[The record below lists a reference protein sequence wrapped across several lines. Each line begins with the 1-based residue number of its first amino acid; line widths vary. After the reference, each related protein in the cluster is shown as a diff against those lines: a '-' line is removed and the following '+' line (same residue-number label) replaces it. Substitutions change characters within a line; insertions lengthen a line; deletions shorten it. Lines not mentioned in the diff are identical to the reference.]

1 MAGYDD
7 EGPSTNRRRPPTA
20 DLVLLD
26 GLFPDPASSPA
37 HAALL
42 RLQRPSRNA
51 PTLAGVAVDPI
62 KAEHLYMSAIRTNAA
77 AAMLGV
83 SPSTLRSWER
93 RFGYPMP
100 QRTEGGHRQ
109 FELTEIEALKQTFSE
124 THDISSA
131 ISIARERGEGP
142 SSPARLHSAL
152 AAFREDLADRLL
164 EESLAVRSVERTV
177 ESVLL
182 PAVELLLLDGTASDA
197 EGADAGSPEYRFAWR
212 YSTGWLAAAQR
223 VAPAATREEGVL
235 IFDLARPA
243 DIDSLYVQALEL
255 MLRRAGL
262 RVLSLPVDLEDV
274 RIGSALRALRPN
286 AIVLGGRGAAQEE
299 LGKLVY
305 AARQAEP
312 GVEVLDY
319 RGALPDTGASTM
331 RRLGTSPTAA
341 AEALRERLTGVLA
354 PRSTVAAASHA

>member
-1 MAGYDD
+1 
-7 EGPSTNRRRPPTA
+7 
-20 DLVLLD
+20 
-26 GLFPDPASSPA
+26 
-37 HAALL
+37 
-42 RLQRPSRNA
+42 
-51 PTLAGVAVDPI
+51 
-62 KAEHLYMSAIRTNAA
+62 MSAIRTNAA

-109 FELTEIEALKQTFSE
+109 FELTEIEALRQSFLE

-142 SSPARLHSAL
+142 SSPARLLSAFE
-152 AAFREDLADRLL
+152 AFREDLADRLL

-182 PAVELLLLDGTASDA
+182 PAVELLLDAPASEIVNAPSALAA
-197 EGADAGSPEYRFAWR
+197 ESPAATSRSEGSPEYRFAWR
-212 YSTGWLAAAQR
+212 YCTGWLAAAQR
-223 VAPAATREEGVL
+223 VAPPATREEGVL
-235 IFDLARPA
+235 IFDLSQQA
-243 DIDSLYVQALEL
+243 DIDSLYVQSLEL
-255 MLRRAGL
+255 LLRRTGL
-262 RVLSLPVDLEDV
+262 RVLSLPVDLEDARV
-274 RIGSALRALRPN
+274 GSALRALRPN
-286 AIVLGGRGAAQEE
+286 AVVLAGHGAGLEE

-319 RGALPDTGASTM
+319 RGALPDTGASTT
-331 RRLGTSPTAA
+331 RRLGASPTAA
-341 AEALRERLTGVLA
+341 AEALRERLTGV
-354 PRSTVAAASHA
+354 VALQPPVAVATPA

>member
-1 MAGYDD
+1 
-7 EGPSTNRRRPPTA
+7 
-20 DLVLLD
+20 
-26 GLFPDPASSPA
+26 
-37 HAALL
+37 
-42 RLQRPSRNA
+42 
-51 PTLAGVAVDPI
+51 
-62 KAEHLYMSAIRTNAA
+62 MSAIRTNAA

-83 SPSTLRSWER
+83 SSSTLRSWER

-109 FELTEIEALKQTFSE
+109 FELTEIEALKQSFSE

-142 SSPARLHSAL
+142 SSPARLHSAFS
-152 AAFREDLADRLL
+152 AFREDLADRLL

-182 PAVELLLLDGTASDA
+182 PAVELLLDDSTTDTPVDAPDLHTIPAGLAPSMAGT
-197 EGADAGSPEYRFAWR
+197 GGSPEYRFAWR
-212 YSTGWLAAAQR
+212 YCTGWLAAAQR
-223 VAPAATREEGVL
+223 VAPPATREEGVL
-235 IFDLARPA
+235 IFDLSRPA
-243 DIDSLYVQALEL
+243 DIDSLYVQSLEL
-255 MLRRAGL
+255 LLRRTGL
-262 RVLSLPVDLEDV
+262 RVLSLPVDLEDL

-286 AIVLGGRGAAQEE
+286 AVVLAGRGAALDA

-319 RGALPDTGASTM
+319 RGALPDTGASTT
-331 RRLGTSPTAA
+331 RRLGESPTAA
-341 AEALRERLTGVLA
+341 AEALRERLTGV
-354 PRSTVAAASHA
+354 VAMRPPVASIANA

>member
-1 MAGYDD
+1 
-7 EGPSTNRRRPPTA
+7 
-20 DLVLLD
+20 
-26 GLFPDPASSPA
+26 
-37 HAALL
+37 
-42 RLQRPSRNA
+42 
-51 PTLAGVAVDPI
+51 
-62 KAEHLYMSAIRTNAA
+62 MSAIRTNAA

-83 SPSTLRSWER
+83 SSSTLRSWER

-109 FELTEIEALKQTFSE
+109 FELTEIEALKQTFAE

-142 SSPARLHSAL
+142 SSPARLHSAF

-182 PAVELLLLDGTASDA
+182 PGVELLLDDGSAIDAANTITAGRQPSSA
-197 EGADAGSPEYRFAWR
+197 HAATEGGSPEYRFAWR

-223 VAPAATREEGVL
+223 VAPPATREEGVL
-235 IFDLARPA
+235 IFDLARPT

-262 RVLSLPVDLEDV
+262 RVLSLPIDLEDARV
-274 RIGSALRALRPN
+274 GSALRALRPN
-286 AIVLGGRGAAQEE
+286 AVVLGGRGAAMDA

-319 RGALPDTGASTM
+319 RGALPDTGASAT
-331 RRLGTSPTAA
+331 RRLGDSPTVA
-341 AEALRERLTGVLA
+341 AEALRERLTGVVV
-354 PRSTVAAASHA
+354 PSPPVASVIHA

>member
-1 MAGYDD
+1 
-7 EGPSTNRRRPPTA
+7 
-20 DLVLLD
+20 
-26 GLFPDPASSPA
+26 
-37 HAALL
+37 
-42 RLQRPSRNA
+42 
-51 PTLAGVAVDPI
+51 
-62 KAEHLYMSAIRTNAA
+62 MSAIRTNAA

-100 QRTEGGHRQ
+100 KRTEGGHRQ
-109 FELTEIEALKQTFSE
+109 FELTEIEALRQSFAE

-142 SSPARLHSAL
+142 SSPARLR
-152 AAFREDLADRLL
+152 AAFDGFREDQADRLL

-182 PAVELLLLDGTASDA
+182 PAVELLLAEGRASDA
-197 EGADAGSPEYRFAWR
+197 LTPVTDDTSAIPDAQAPPTGGGSPEYRFAWR

-223 VAPAATREEGVL
+223 VAPPATREEGVL
-235 IFDLARPA
+235 IFDLSRPA
-243 DIDSLYVQALEL
+243 DIDALYVQALEL
-255 MLRRAGL
+255 LLRRTGL
-262 RVLSLPVDLEDV
+262 RVLSLPVDLGDARV
-274 RIGSALRALRPN
+274 GSALRALRPN
-286 AIVLGGRGAAQEE
+286 AVVLGGRGAALDA

-319 RGALPDTGASTM
+319 RGALPDTGASTT
-331 RRLGTSPTAA
+331 RRLGESPTAA
-341 AEALRERLTGVLA
+341 AEALRERLTGVVPLR
-354 PRSTVAAASHA
+354 PAAASPA

>member
-1 MAGYDD
+1 
-7 EGPSTNRRRPPTA
+7 
-20 DLVLLD
+20 
-26 GLFPDPASSPA
+26 
-37 HAALL
+37 
-42 RLQRPSRNA
+42 
-51 PTLAGVAVDPI
+51 
-62 KAEHLYMSAIRTNAA
+62 MSAIRTNAA

-83 SPSTLRSWER
+83 SSSTLRSWER

-109 FELTEIEALKQTFSE
+109 FELTEIEALRQSFSE

-142 SSPARLHSAL
+142 SSPARLRSAFM
-152 AAFREDLADRLL
+152 AFREDLADRLL

-177 ESVLL
+177 ESVML
-182 PAVELLLLDGTASDA
+182 PAVELLMADCQEIDTAIDIPCEGVCAVEQPLTSRADG
-197 EGADAGSPEYRFAWR
+197 GSPEYRFAWR
-212 YSTGWLAAAQR
+212 YCTGWLAAAQR
-223 VAPAATREEGVL
+223 VAPPATREEGVL
-235 IFDLARPA
+235 IFDLSRPA

-255 MLRRAGL
+255 ILRRTGL

-286 AIVLGGRGAAQEE
+286 AVVLGGRGAALDA

-319 RGALPDTGASTM
+319 RGALPDTGASTT
-331 RRLGTSPTAA
+331 RRLGLSPTIA
-341 AEALRERLTGVLA
+341 AEALRERLTGVVA
-354 PRSTVAAASHA
+354 VRPEIIAAATS

>member
-1 MAGYDD
+1 
-7 EGPSTNRRRPPTA
+7 
-20 DLVLLD
+20 
-26 GLFPDPASSPA
+26 
-37 HAALL
+37 
-42 RLQRPSRNA
+42 
-51 PTLAGVAVDPI
+51 VDVKP
-62 KAEHLYMSAIRTNAA
+62 EHLCMSAIRTNAA

-83 SPSTLRSWER
+83 SSSTLRGWER

-109 FELTEIEALKQTFSE
+109 FELTEIEALRQSFSE

-142 SSPARLHSAL
+142 SSPARLRSAYV
-152 AAFREDLADRLL
+152 AFREDQADRLL

-182 PAVELLLLDGTASDA
+182 PGVEAL
-197 EGADAGSPEYRFAWR
+197 EEGSPEYRFAWR

-223 VAPAATREEGVL
+223 VAPPATRADGVL
-235 IFDLARPA
+235 IFDLSRPA
-243 DIDSLYVQALEL
+243 DIDSLYIQALEL
-255 MLRRAGL
+255 LLRRTGL
-262 RVLSLPVDLEDV
+262 RVLCLPVDLEDA
-274 RIGSALRALRPN
+274 RIGGALRALHPN
-286 AIVLGGRGAAQEE
+286 AVVLAGRGAALDA

-319 RGALPDTGASTM
+319 RGALPDTGASTT
-331 RRLGTSPTAA
+331 RRLGASPIAA
-341 AEALRERLTGVLA
+341 AEALRERLTGVVPLR
-354 PRSTVAAASHA
+354 PLVAASPA

>member
-1 MAGYDD
+1 
-7 EGPSTNRRRPPTA
+7 
-20 DLVLLD
+20 
-26 GLFPDPASSPA
+26 
-37 HAALL
+37 
-42 RLQRPSRNA
+42 
-51 PTLAGVAVDPI
+51 
-62 KAEHLYMSAIRTNAA
+62 MSAIRTNAA

-109 FELTEIEALKQTFSE
+109 FELTEIEALRQSFSE

-142 SSPARLHSAL
+142 SSPARLQSAL

-182 PAVELLLLDGTASDA
+182 PAVELLLDDAPSGAPSDNPRTIPADPSRGNPAASPMPA
-197 EGADAGSPEYRFAWR
+197 SAAPTAGSPEYRFAWR
-212 YSTGWLAAAQR
+212 YATGWLAAAQR
-223 VAPAATREEGVL
+223 VAPPATREEGVL
-235 IFDLARPA
+235 IFDLSRPA
-243 DIDSLYVQALEL
+243 DVDALYVQALEL
-255 MLRRAGL
+255 LLRRTGL
-262 RVLSLPVDLEDV
+262 RVLSLPIDLADARV
-274 RIGSALRALRPN
+274 GSALRALRPN
-286 AIVLGGRGAAQEE
+286 AVVLGGRGAALDA

-319 RGALPDTGASTM
+319 RGALPDTGASTT
-331 RRLGTSPTAA
+331 RRLGESPTAA
-341 AEALRERLTGVLA
+341 AEALRERLTGV
-354 PRSTVAAASHA
+354 VALHPPVVVSAS

>member
-1 MAGYDD
+1 
-7 EGPSTNRRRPPTA
+7 
-20 DLVLLD
+20 
-26 GLFPDPASSPA
+26 
-37 HAALL
+37 
-42 RLQRPSRNA
+42 
-51 PTLAGVAVDPI
+51 
-62 KAEHLYMSAIRTNAA
+62 MSAIRTNAA

-109 FELTEIEALKQTFSE
+109 FELSEIEALRQSFSE

-142 SSPARLHSAL
+142 SSPARLRSAL
-152 AAFREDLADRLL
+152 SAFREDLADRLL

-182 PAVELLLLDGTASDA
+182 PAVEELLEES
-197 EGADAGSPEYRFAWR
+197 SPEYRFAWR
-212 YSTGWLAAAQR
+212 YATGWLAAAQR
-223 VAPAATREEGVL
+223 VAPPATREEGVL
-235 IFDLARPA
+235 IFDLSRPA
-243 DIDSLYVQALEL
+243 DIDALYVQALEL
-255 MLRRAGL
+255 NLRRTGL
-262 RVLSLPVDLEDV
+262 RVLSLPVDLEDA
-274 RIGSALRALRPN
+274 RIGGALRALRPN
-286 AIVLGGRGAAQEE
+286 AVVLGGRGAALDA

-319 RGALPDTGASTM
+319 RGALPDTGASTI
-331 RRLGTSPTAA
+331 RRLGERPTAA
-341 AEALRERLTGVLA
+341 AEALRERLTGV
-354 PRSTVAAASHA
+354 VALQPPVVVSAS

>member
-1 MAGYDD
+1 
-7 EGPSTNRRRPPTA
+7 
-20 DLVLLD
+20 
-26 GLFPDPASSPA
+26 
-37 HAALL
+37 
-42 RLQRPSRNA
+42 
-51 PTLAGVAVDPI
+51 
-62 KAEHLYMSAIRTNAA
+62 MSAIRTNAA

-83 SPSTLRSWER
+83 SSSTLRSWER

-109 FELTEIEALKQTFSE
+109 FELTEIEALKQSFAE

-142 SSPARLHSAL
+142 SSPARLHSAFS
-152 AAFREDLADRLL
+152 AFREDLADRLL

-182 PAVELLLLDGTASDA
+182 PAVELLLEDRSAIDAPGTIPAGQPSVAVTDG
-197 EGADAGSPEYRFAWR
+197 GSPEYRFAWR

-223 VAPAATREEGVL
+223 VAPPATREEGVL
-235 IFDLARPA
+235 IFDLARQA

-262 RVLSLPVDLEDV
+262 RVLSLPIDLQDA
-274 RIGSALRALRPN
+274 RIGSALRALRPS
-286 AIVLGGRGAAQEE
+286 AVVLAGKGAALDA

-305 AARQAEP
+305 ASRQAEP

-319 RGALPDTGASTM
+319 RGALPDTGASTT
-331 RRLGTSPTAA
+331 RRLGEHPTAA
-341 AEALRERLTGVLA
+341 AEALRERLTGVVVLR
-354 PRSTVAAASHA
+354 PTLTVSAS

>member
-1 MAGYDD
+1 
-7 EGPSTNRRRPPTA
+7 
-20 DLVLLD
+20 
-26 GLFPDPASSPA
+26 
-37 HAALL
+37 
-42 RLQRPSRNA
+42 
-51 PTLAGVAVDPI
+51 
-62 KAEHLYMSAIRTNAA
+62 MSAIRTNAA

-109 FELTEIEALKQTFSE
+109 FELTEIEALRQSFSE

-142 SSPARLHSAL
+142 SSPARLQSAL

-182 PAVELLLLDGTASDA
+182 PGVELLLEDAPSDGPAATPHTIPPASPA
-197 EGADAGSPEYRFAWR
+197 QAGTGTGAGGSPEYRFAWR
-212 YSTGWLAAAQR
+212 YATGWLAAAQR
-223 VAPAATREEGVL
+223 VAPPATREEGVL
-235 IFDLARPA
+235 IFDLSRPA
-243 DIDSLYVQALEL
+243 DIDALYVQALEL
-255 MLRRAGL
+255 ILRRTGL
-262 RVLSLPVDLEDV
+262 RVLSLPVDLEDA
-274 RIGSALRALRPN
+274 RIGGALRALRPN
-286 AIVLGGRGAAQEE
+286 AVVLGGRGAALGA

-319 RGALPDTGASTM
+319 RGALPDTGASTT
-331 RRLGTSPTAA
+331 RRLGDSPTAA
-341 AEALRERLTGVLA
+341 AEALRERLTGV
-354 PRSTVAAASHA
+354 VALHPPVVVSAS

>member
-1 MAGYDD
+1 VSAGFK
-7 EGPSTNRRRPPTA
+7 P
-20 DLVLLD
+20 
-26 GLFPDPASSPA
+26 
-37 HAALL
+37 
-42 RLQRPSRNA
+42 
-51 PTLAGVAVDPI
+51 
-62 KAEHLYMSAIRTNAA
+62 EHLYMSAIRTNAA

-109 FELTEIEALKQTFSE
+109 FELTEIEALKQTLSE

-142 SSPARLHSAL
+142 SSPARLHSAFN
-152 AAFREDLADRLL
+152 AFREDLADRLL

-182 PAVELLLLDGTASDA
+182 PAVELLLDRSPIDTPTDPPRTGPA
-197 EGADAGSPEYRFAWR
+197 ELPAMAGAGGSPEYRFAWR
-212 YSTGWLAAAQR
+212 YCTGWLAAAQR
-223 VAPAATREEGVL
+223 VAPPATREEGVL
-235 IFDLARPA
+235 IFDLSRPA

-255 MLRRAGL
+255 LLRRTGL
-262 RVLSLPVDLEDV
+262 RVLSLPVDLEDARV
-274 RIGSALRALRPN
+274 GGALRALRPN
-286 AIVLGGRGAAQEE
+286 AVVLAGRGAALDA
-299 LGKLVY
+299 LGRLVH

-319 RGALPDTGASTM
+319 RDALGDTGASTT
-331 RRLGTSPTAA
+331 RRLGTSPIAA
-341 AEALRERLTGVLA
+341 AEALRERLTGVVPLRPA
-354 PRSTVAAASHA
+354 VAVSAS

>member
-1 MAGYDD
+1 
-7 EGPSTNRRRPPTA
+7 
-20 DLVLLD
+20 
-26 GLFPDPASSPA
+26 
-37 HAALL
+37 
-42 RLQRPSRNA
+42 
-51 PTLAGVAVDPI
+51 
-62 KAEHLYMSAIRTNAA
+62 MSAIRTNAA

-83 SPSTLRSWER
+83 SSSTLRSWER

-109 FELTEIEALKQTFSE
+109 FELTEIEALRQSFAE

-142 SSPARLHSAL
+142 SSPARLQSAFN
-152 AAFREDLADRLL
+152 AFREDLADRLL

-182 PAVELLLLDGTASDA
+182 PAVELLFDDSPTANDQQTTNGPRTTIAGEPPSTV
-197 EGADAGSPEYRFAWR
+197 GSGGSPEYRFAWR
-212 YSTGWLAAAQR
+212 YCTGWLAAAQR
-223 VAPAATREEGVL
+223 VAPPATREEGVL

-255 MLRRAGL
+255 LLRRTGL
-262 RVLSLPVDLEDV
+262 RVLSLPVDLQDV

-286 AIVLGGRGAAQEE
+286 AVVLAGRGAAMDA

-319 RGALPDTGASTM
+319 RGALPDTGASTT
-331 RRLGTSPTAA
+331 RRLGDSPTIA
-341 AEALRERLTGVLA
+341 AEALRERLTGVVAL
-354 PRSTVAAASHA
+354 RSGAAAVSVS

>member
-1 MAGYDD
+1 
-7 EGPSTNRRRPPTA
+7 
-20 DLVLLD
+20 
-26 GLFPDPASSPA
+26 
-37 HAALL
+37 
-42 RLQRPSRNA
+42 
-51 PTLAGVAVDPI
+51 
-62 KAEHLYMSAIRTNAA
+62 MSAIRTNAA

-109 FELTEIEALKQTFSE
+109 FALTEIEALKQSFAE

-142 SSPARLHSAL
+142 SSPARLLSAFE
-152 AAFREDLADRLL
+152 AFREDLADRLL

-182 PAVELLLLDGTASDA
+182 GAVELL
-197 EGADAGSPEYRFAWR
+197 EKGSPEYRFAWR
-212 YSTGWLAAAQR
+212 YCTGWLAAAQR
-223 VAPAATREEGVL
+223 VAPPATREEGVL
-235 IFDLARPA
+235 IFDLSQQAN
-243 DIDSLYVQALEL
+243 IDSLYVQSLEL
-255 MLRRAGL
+255 LLRRMGL
-262 RVLSLPVDLEDV
+262 RVLSLPVDLEDARV
-274 RIGSALRALRPN
+274 GSALRALRPN
-286 AIVLGGRGAAQEE
+286 AVVLAGRGAGLEE

-319 RGALPDTGASTM
+319 RGALPDTGASTT
-331 RRLGTSPTAA
+331 RRLGESPTAA
-341 AEALRERLTGVLA
+341 AEALRERLTGVVA
-354 PRSTVAAASHA
+354 PRPPVAVSAS

>member
-1 MAGYDD
+1 
-7 EGPSTNRRRPPTA
+7 
-20 DLVLLD
+20 
-26 GLFPDPASSPA
+26 
-37 HAALL
+37 
-42 RLQRPSRNA
+42 
-51 PTLAGVAVDPI
+51 
-62 KAEHLYMSAIRTNAA
+62 MSAIRTNAA

-83 SPSTLRSWER
+83 SSSTLRSWER

-109 FELTEIEALKQTFSE
+109 FELAEIEALKQSFAE

-142 SSPARLHSAL
+142 SSPARLHSAFE
-152 AAFREDLADRLL
+152 AFREDLADRLL

-182 PAVELLLLDGTASDA
+182 PAVELLLDGGSATATPSVIAA
-197 EGADAGSPEYRFAWR
+197 EQRSAPATDGGSPEYRFAWR

-223 VAPAATREEGVL
+223 VAPSATREEGVL

-255 MLRRAGL
+255 ILRRAGL
-262 RVLSLPVDLEDV
+262 RVLSLPIDLEDA

-286 AIVLGGRGAAQEE
+286 AVVLAGRGAAMDA

-319 RGALPDTGASTM
+319 RGALPDTGASTT
-331 RRLGTSPTAA
+331 RRLGDSPTMA
-341 AEALRERLTGVLA
+341 AEALRERLTGVVMPSPL
-354 PRSTVAAASHA
+354 VASVIHA